1 MYSGVGFQQALS
13 YLDAGKQGDIAVL
26 NETVLGG
33 VLAAGAGL
41 VADYFR
47 NWLRERTA
55 RKRFSTAIRDDLRQA
70 LGIYDRLAEDWQK
83 SQIVWFTT
91 TDQFSA
97 SRASYYRN
105 RDWAVLYGE
114 KLRDE
119 IFRYYI
125 DSEQFISGLV
135 SAQRRKGEIQIA
147 FERETMRLRVQINP
161 TTQQLFTDAEARVIV
176 AQQMVAE
183 LAELNHATTWLQ
195 NGLNRVPEFRAKADT
210 LLNRLKATTWWHR
223 MYGPH

>member
-1 MYSGVGFQQALS
+1 M
-13 YLDAGKQGDIAVL
+13 L

-33 VLAAGAGL
+33 ALAAGAGL
-41 VADYFR
+41 VADFFR

-55 RKRFSTAIRDDLRQA
+55 RKRLATAIRDDLRQA
-70 LGIYDRLAEDWQK
+70 LGIYDRLAEDWQR
-83 SQIVWFTT
+83 SQIVWFST

-105 RDWAVLYGE
+105 RDWAVLFGE
-114 KLRDE
+114 KLRDD

-125 DSEQFISGLV
+125 DSEQFVGSLV

-161 TTQQLFTDAEARVIV
+161 TTHQLFTDAEAHTIV

-183 LAELNHATTWLQ
+183 LAELGHATAWLQ
-195 NGLNRVPEFRAKADT
+195 NGLGRVPEFRAKADA
-210 LLNRLKATTWWHR
+210 LLTRLAAKSWWNR